1 MNDPSLPLTD
11 DDLSA
16 HLDGEGGP
24 DLAARIADDP
34 VATARLEELRAAA
47 HAVRG
52 ATVPPLGADA
62 VDDLL
67 AGALAASD
75 SAPDGRSDPAE
86 HVVTPL
92 AGRRRTG
99 PPWLVAA
106 VVLVLMAVGLGLV
119 WSGTRGSSTDDTAS
133 SAGVAER
140 QVDEDTTESAADGDS
155 GGATEGGEATSGG
168 GAAHGS
174 DSPTTAAA
182 EPGLDSADEA
192 ADLPDLGP
200 FETPEA
206 LRTSLA
212 DAFPAAAP
220 TSDATITTSSVD
232 RCAGLLREVLPVEG
246 DPTHVGVAQVGTET
260 VLVYEFTATADP
272 GSTSTTVAGAPATT
286 LTTAVRP
293 AACDPLFVFQ
303 R

>member
-11 DDLSA
+11 DELSA

-34 VATARLEELRAAA
+34 VATARLEALRAAA
-47 HAVRG
+47 GAVRG
-52 ATVPPLGADA
+52 ATVPPLRADV

-67 AGALAASD
+67 AGALAASG
-75 SAPDGRSDPAE
+75 SAADGPSDPAE
-86 HVVTPL
+86 HVVAPL

-99 PPWLVAA
+99 QPWLVAA

-119 WSGTRGSSTDDTAS
+119 WSGTRGGGTDDTAS
-133 SAGVAER
+133 SAGIAER
-140 QVDEDTTESAADGDS
+140 QLDESTTESAADGDS
-155 GGATEGGEATSGG
+155 SAAEGGDAAGG
-168 GAAHGS
+168 SA
-174 DSPTTAAA
+174 SPTTAAA
-182 EPGLDSADEA
+182 EPGLGSDGEA
-192 ADLPDLGP
+192 AALPDLGP

-212 DAFPAAAP
+212 DAFPDAAP
-220 TSDATITTSSVD
+220 TTDATITTSSVD

-246 DPTHVGVAQVGTET
+246 DPTHVGVARVGTET